1 MIDAKITLHV
11 LIDLSRALAQEAS
24 LEVQLDQVARA
35 ALSLLEADHVSI
47 RVLDESGTELLS
59 GARVGAGV
67 DHRPVTFGRG
77 VGIAGW
83 IVDHGEV
90 VRIDDVAADP
100 RFVKVTGQGFE
111 IGSLL
116 GVPLTVSGTVIGCL
130 VATSAHLAAFG
141 AASEDLALL
150 LASVACSPIERARLE
165 AIALRDATT
174 RAFGARYLAPRLS
187 GEVSRAR
194 ASGGMVAL
202 IALEIDGL
210 AAMRDEMGRTAADAI
225 LRLSV
230 DRILAVVRARGVVIR
245 RDAGEMVIVLP
256 QTLAEDAEAFAD
268 AIQEALGRRVVEL
281 GTGMEALDLSASMG
295 VVSWNGM
302 ETPTRLERRADEA
315 LRAAKARGPG
325 AIAVWGGAT
334 PTDSR

>member
-1 MIDAKITLHV
+1 LIDAQITLQV

-24 LEVQLDQVARA
+24 LEMQLDRVARA
-35 ALSLLEADHVSI
+35 ALALLEADHASI

-59 GARVGAGV
+59 GARAGTGV

-83 IVDHGEV
+83 IVDHGES
-90 VRIDDVAADP
+90 VRIDDVAVDP
-100 RFVKVTGQGFE
+100 RFVKVTGQGFA
-111 IGSLL
+111 IRSLL

-130 VATSAHLAAFG
+130 VATSASPGAFS

-150 LASVACSPIERARLE
+150 LAGVACSPIERARLE
-165 AIALRDATT
+165 AIALRDSTT
-174 RAFGARYLAPRLS
+174 RAFGARYLAPRLG
-187 GEVSRAR
+187 GEVTRAR
-194 ASGGMVAL
+194 NSGGTVAL

-210 AAMRDEMGRTAADAI
+210 AAMRDEMGRNAADAI
-225 LRLSV
+225 LRLAV

-245 RDAGEMVIVLP
+245 RDAGEMAIVLP

-268 AIQEALGRRVVEL
+268 RIQDALGRRVTEL

-295 VVSWNGM
+295 VVCWNGA
-302 ETPTRLERRADEA
+302 ESPTRLERRADEA

-334 PTDSR
+334 PSQ